1 MAVRSTYGVMAGI
14 ALLGLGVTAC
24 SSGDTTVSA
33 AAASPAASA
42 KTSAS
47 AMKTGTCPES
57 SAAKPT
63 STSSATAGAAPSGQ
77 SAAAM
82 LGAKTVKKADTRSS
96 TVVTPSG
103 PQIRCGTT
111 EVTLDKDI
119 TFASPTVKGKKLDL
133 KLDLQVP
140 KTDGRKPL
148 VVYIT
153 GGGFVMADQSATLGE
168 RTYVAE
174 QGYAV
179 ASVQYRTT
187 STGSTYKDGVADVK
201 SAIRY
206 LRAHAD
212 EYGIDTSKVAVR
224 GQSAGGYL
232 AAMVGATSGTK
243 DFVSGDN
250 LDQSSD
256 VQAVVDEFGASDL
269 AKIADDFDAATRE
282 TYLAPGSFVNAYV
295 FGPVSKKTVT
305 TDPAANKAANPATY
319 LSSTSAPFILL
330 QGDKDRIISPGQSL
344 ILLDALKA
352 KGVEAT
358 RYVIRGADH
367 GDMSFLGDPKA
378 GLPWSTQKVMGII
391 TGFLD
396 QKLRK

>member
-1 MAVRSTYGVMAGI
+1 MVARSTCGVVAGI
-14 ALLGLGVTAC
+14 ALLGLGATAC
-24 SSGDTTVSA
+24 SSGGSTAPTRTATA
-33 AAASPAASA
+33 AALA
-42 KTSAS
+42 KTGACPQSA
-47 AMKTGTCPES
+47 GTDRSTEAS
-57 SAAKPT
+57 S
-63 STSSATAGAAPSGQ
+63 AAPSG
-77 SAAAM
+77 SSPATI
-82 LGAKTVKKADTRSS
+82 LVAKTVKQTDTSTS

-103 PQIRCGTT
+103 PQIECGRT
-111 EVTLDKDI
+111 EVTLRQDI
-119 TFASPTVKGKKLDL
+119 TYASPTADGKRLDL

-140 KTDGRKPL
+140 ETSGKKPL

-153 GGGFVMADQSATLGE
+153 GGGFVMADKSANLGE

-179 ASVQYRTT
+179 ASIQYRTT
-187 STGSTYKDGVADVK
+187 TTGSTYKDGVADVK

-206 LRAHAD
+206 LRAHAG
-212 EYGIDTSKVAVR
+212 EYGIDTTEVAVW

-243 DFVSGDN
+243 DFVSGDD
-250 LDQSSD
+250 LDESSD

-282 TYLAPGSFVNAYV
+282 QDLAPGSFLNAYV
-295 FGPVSKKTVT
+295 FGPGSEKTVV

-319 LSSTSAPFILL
+319 LSPTSAPFILL
-330 QGDKDRIISPGQSL
+330 QGDKDRIISPSQSL

-358 RYVIRGADH
+358 RYVIKGADH
-367 GDMSFLGDPKA
+367 GDMSYLGDPKA
-378 GLPWSTQKVMGII
+378 GLPWSTQEVMGII